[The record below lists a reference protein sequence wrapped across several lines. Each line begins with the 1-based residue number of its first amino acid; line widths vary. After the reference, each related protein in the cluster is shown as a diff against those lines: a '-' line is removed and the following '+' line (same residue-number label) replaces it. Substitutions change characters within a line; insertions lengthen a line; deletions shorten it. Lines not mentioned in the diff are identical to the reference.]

1 MMKHNATRAVARA
14 GWAFALTLAA
24 GPVMAQEAEKD
35 WQFMAGIG
43 GTYGPAYA
51 GADEFEVGPLLD
63 FNASYK
69 DDQFFAG
76 FRSGLGA
83 TVFRT
88 ENMKVQVALGYAF
101 GRDEAD
107 DPQLAGMGDIDGQA
121 LGIFRLAYDLDGFAL
136 GAELKGGGDYGA
148 TLDLTAEREWEVTD
162 RFALGVEAGAVLAN
176 ADHQQTF
183 FGVTAAQSATSGHAA
198 FAPGGG
204 LQSAG
209 VGLTARY
216 GLSPSTALIGGV
228 RYDRLLGDAADSP
241 LVLDKAQPSA
251 FAGLFIR
258 F

>member
-1 MMKHNATRAVARA
+1 MDRKATSALARGGWTFVFMLA
-14 GWAFALTLAA
+14 GTPL
-24 GPVMAQEAEKD
+24 MAQEAEKN

-51 GADEFEVGPLLD
+51 GADDFKAGPLLD
-63 FNASYK
+63 FSASYK
-69 DDQFFAG
+69 DDHFFAG
-76 FRSGLGA
+76 FRSGVGVTA
-83 TVFRT
+83 FRT
-88 ENMKVQVALGYAF
+88 EKLKVQVALGYAF
-101 GRDEAD
+101 GRDEDD
-107 DPQLAGMGDIDGQA
+107 DPQLAGMGDIDGQL
-121 LGIFRLAYDLDGFAL
+121 LGILRLDYDLDGFVL

-162 RFALGVEAGAVLAN
+162 RFALGIEAGTTLAN

-183 FGVTAAQSATSGHAA
+183 FGITAAQSATSGHAA
-198 FAPGGG
+198 FATGGG

-241 LVLDKAQPSA
+241 LALDKAQPSA